1 MMYIYICLWWWSTV
15 VSVVQMFIT
24 GFHNNYSYWKV
35 CLYVVQYTNSYGK
48 IDRYDRYIS
57 IYMLYMWYIY
67 IYIYIYTYIC
77 MYIYILYRKSLQIW
91 YTQLVGH
98 GCEHEAPQSSGRRS
112 SSFQLLSALL
122 NVWQVIFTKVKCFLS
137 LAHCMWLKPKKY
149 IGTQPK

>member
-1 MMYIYICLWWWSTV
+1 MYVYVYIYDVYIY
-15 VSVVQMFIT
+15 MFMVMIYRSFS
-24 GFHNNYSYWKV
+24 GANVHYRVHNKSSYWKV

-48 IDRYDRYIS
+48 IDRYDRYI
-57 IYMLYMWYIY
+57 
-67 IYIYIYTYIC
+67 
-77 MYIYILYRKSLQIW
+77 YIYILYRKSLQIW

-122 NVWQVIFTKVKCFLS
+122 NVWQVIFTKVKCLLS
-137 LAHCMWLKPKKY
+137 LAHCMWLKPRKY